1 MRMSDLLEQLESELT
16 ERLTD
21 AEGVDRAYVRIIDA
35 YNRKGGG
42 GALEAISIR
51 IKAMTDKDKRAAMK
65 KALQNILANG
75 GTTGLT
81 VSSGAERGEKLPKW
95 SLNATQKD
103 YLEMLIA
110 KL

>member
-35 YNRKGGG
+35 YNRKGGS

-65 KALQNILANG
+65 QALKNILDNG
-75 GTTGLT
+75 GTTGL
-81 VSSGAERGEKLPKW
+81 VVGSGEEQGEKLPKW

>member
-1 MRMSDLLEQLESELT
+1 MRMSDLLEQLELT

-35 YNRKGGG
+35 HNRKGAN

-51 IKAMTDKDKRAAMK
+51 IKAMTDADKIKAMK

-81 VSSGAERGEKLPKW
+81 VGSGAERGEKLPKW
-95 SLNATQKD
+95 SLSATQKD